1 MIAQPETALSSSAQT
16 TPTVDSVADGIR
28 QALTRLA
35 AIADAYDANAL
46 DDEARKHWGE
56 SPVQYNQQPAE
67 KIELY
72 QGRGG
77 KQLLTLA
84 DCMTARELLSAW
96 DQAGAL
102 PQQVLRKT
110 AGPYIN
116 QTRLYNDLG
125 LIAHDFKVLDD
136 AVAGQQ
142 LSIEEMLLKIPALIF
157 RVTRLI
163 DSVQLESALGN
174 VLLGE
179 EALDKLVSVESIAW
193 LYLNASRK
201 PRDAHLP
208 GLLAQLV
215 TEVSEMR

>member
-1 MIAQPETALSSSAQT
+1 MIVQPETALSSSTQT

-28 QALTRLA
+28 QTLTRLA

-102 PQQVLRKT
+102 PQ
-110 AGPYIN
+110 
-116 QTRLYNDLG
+116 
-125 LIAHDFKVLDD
+125 
-136 AVAGQQ
+136 
-142 LSIEEMLLKIPALIF
+142 
-157 RVTRLI
+157 
-163 DSVQLESALGN
+163 
-174 VLLGE
+174 
-179 EALDKLVSVESIAW
+179 
-193 LYLNASRK
+193 
-201 PRDAHLP
+201 
-208 GLLAQLV
+208 LV